1 MQPLS
6 NQPKIL
12 PTMPLLIDDQG
23 SELFE
28 QICELL
34 EYYPTRT
41 EQAILETSEFC
52 FDKLGSSSI
61 K

>member
-1 MQPLS
+1 
-6 NQPKIL
+6 
-12 PTMPLLIDDQG
+12 MPLLIDDQG